1 MPYQVKVGSMTAIV
15 GDEQQALEMLRRMTG
30 ASGEVASIKDIFG
43 SEVDIAT
50 LKSRL
55 VKSSSETAESRS
67 P

>member
-30 ASGEVASIKDIFG
+30 ASNEVASITDIFG

-50 LKSRL
+50 LRSRL
-55 VKSSSETAESRS
+55 VKSSSKAAESQS

>member
-30 ASGEVASIKDIFG
+30 AGSEVASITDIFG
-43 SEVDIAT
+43 AEVDIAT
-50 LKSRL
+50 LRSRL
-55 VKSSSETAESRS
+55 VKSLSEAEGQA

>member
-30 ASGEVASIKDIFG
+30 AGEVASIKDIFG

>member
-15 GDEQQALEMLRRMTG
+15 ADEKQALEMLRRMTG
-30 ASGEVASIKDIFG
+30 SGNGEALIKDIFG

-50 LKSRL
+50 LRSRL
-55 VKSSSETAESRS
+55 VEPSSETAENKE